1 MIRRNNER
9 PVFRYIFRAFH
20 STERL
25 INLVN
30 DMLNISRIESGRIAL
45 NLAEVDPV
53 ELVHEVVDEVIP
65 KATELNLNV
74 KVIDLSQ

>member
-1 MIRRNNER
+1 
-9 PVFRYIFRAFH
+9 
-20 STERL
+20 
-25 INLVN
+25 
-30 DMLNISRIESGRIAL
+30 MLNISRIESGRIAL